1 MRKAQITRLWVLGV
15 IVCAIGLIVG
25 GISVGLMLANGGTW
39 IQTADPNNATFV
51 PRLDSFFWTT
61 VGFTVI
67 GGVIMLAGALA
78 QLVAWIA
85 ALVNTY
91 PLPDKTWFVV
101 LLVGGLIGVAFG
113 LANLAVMIAYVI
125 AGPDGAAS
133 QHEMTPEMTPAP
145 PPMTA
150 PNTLVP
156 MR

>member
-1 MRKAQITRLWVLGV
+1 MRKAQINRLWIVGV

-39 IQTADPNNATFV
+39 VQATDPNNATFV
-51 PRLDSFFWTT
+51 PRLDGFFWTT

-67 GGVIMLAGALA
+67 GGVIMLVGALA

-101 LLVGGLIGVAFG
+101 LLVGGLVGVAFG
-113 LANLAVMIAYVI
+113 LAHLAVMIAYVI
-125 AGPDGAAS
+125 AGPDEAVG
-133 QHEMTPEMTPAP
+133 QHAMEPAP

-150 PNTLVP
+150 PTTLVP

>member
-1 MRKAQITRLWVLGV
+1 MRKAQINRLWIVGV

-25 GISVGLMLANGGTW
+25 GISVGLMLTNGGTW
-39 IQTADPNNATFV
+39 VQATDPNNATFV
-51 PRLDSFFWTT
+51 PRLDGFFWTT

-67 GGVIMLAGALA
+67 GGVIMLVGALA

-101 LLVGGLIGVAFG
+101 LLVGGLVGVAFG
-113 LANLAVMIAYVI
+113 LAHLAVMIAYVI
-125 AGPDGAAS
+125 AGPDEAVG
-133 QHEMTPEMTPAP
+133 QHAMEPAP

-150 PNTLVP
+150 PTTLVP